1 MTVDLSGPLERAA
14 RHVHE
19 SLCQKVAERGF
30 EVTRWEDLTDYAQG
44 LRVAEV
50 RPLVEAAFDGVPDLD
65 ALSDKVFD
73 LEGQRDRARA
83 LAAALMDEDRRRG
96 FDTTG
101 PLVTHDR
108 DDCQG
113 RGCPIH
119 HPSDHHMRGW
129 PRNWRSDRGLME
141 RMCEHIVWHPDPDDA
156 EFRAT
161 RGDTDT
167 LHGCCVGTCCVPD

>member
-1 MTVDLSGPLERAA
+1 MTD
-14 RHVHE
+14 E
-19 SLCQKVAERGF
+19 SL
-30 EVTRWEDLTDYAQG
+30 L
-44 LRVAEV
+44 
-50 RPLVEAAFDGVPDLD
+50 AATSAALD
-65 ALSDKVFD
+65 AAVVERDRLRG
-73 LEGQRDRARA
+73 ERDRARA

-108 DDCQG
+108 DACQG

-141 RMCEHIVWHPDPDDA
+141 RMCEHTVWHPDPDDA
-156 EFRAT
+156 SFRAS
-161 RGDTDT
+161 RGDSDT

>member
-1 MTVDLSGPLERAA
+1 M
-14 RHVHE
+14 
-19 SLCQKVAERGF
+19 
-30 EVTRWEDLTDYAQG
+30 VTDLTG
-44 LRVAEV
+44 
-50 RPLVEAAFDGVPDLD
+50 PVEAAARRWHEILSARVAAQGGDVTAWDDLPGIAKYARLAELTPIVAAAVG
-65 ALSDKVFD
+65 ALELDEQIAA
-73 LEGQRDRARA
+73 LEGERDRARA
-83 LAAALMDEDRRRG
+83 LSEALKDEDRRRG

-141 RMCEHIVWHPDPDDA
+141 RMCEHTVWHPDPDDA
-156 EFRAT
+156 SFRAS
-161 RGDTDT
+161 RGDSDT

>member
-1 MTVDLSGPLERAA
+1 MGI
-14 RHVHE
+14 
-19 SLCQKVAERGF
+19 
-30 EVTRWEDLTDYAQG
+30 DLTG
-44 LRVAEV
+44 
-50 RPLVEAAFDGVPDLD
+50 PVEAAARRWHEILSARVAAQGGDVTAWDDLPGIAKYARLAELTPIVAAAVG
-65 ALSDKVFD
+65 ALELDEQIAA
-73 LEGQRDRARA
+73 LEGERDRARA
-83 LAAALMDEDRRRG
+83 LAVALMDEDRRRG

-108 DDCQG
+108 DACQG

-141 RMCEHIVWHPDPDDA
+141 RMCEHTVWHPDPDDA
-156 EFRAT
+156 SFRAS
-161 RGDTDT
+161 RGDSDT

>member
-101 PLVTHDR
+101 PLVTTTATTAKAAAAR
-108 DDCQG
+108 STTRPTTTCGAG
-113 RGCPIH
+113 RGTGA
-119 HPSDHHMRGW
+119 RTAG
-129 PRNWRSDRGLME
+129 
-141 RMCEHIVWHPDPDDA
+141 
-156 EFRAT
+156 
-161 RGDTDT
+161 
-167 LHGCCVGTCCVPD
+167 